1 MKPVKYLITGW
12 LVTPKLDGTDV
23 YKPFKRIV
31 TEYQVAEGYL
41 KIMEYRNSPYIHTKI
56 NNIECIWDAD

>member
-12 LVTPKLDGTDV
+12 LVTPKLDGTDL

-31 TEYQVAEGYL
+31 TEYQVVEMYL
-41 KIMEYRNSPYIHTKI
+41 KMMEHRNSPYIHTKI
-56 NNIECIWDAD
+56 DNIECIWSTD